1 MAFSKRPKTLLDI
14 LPDEIRRRI
23 WELALVEDAH
33 INTSDAILAA
43 ERYNSSKYR
52 ACRDGKELPPPPND
66 AVNSTYPRL
75 QPALLATCHQIRREA
90 FVIYYGENTFTVE
103 MTHQLPAFIKQL
115 DHKAFHVMKPIRVTI
130 APIEFWLQAKHYF
143 ATLYQPPLDPELP
156 DESWAK
162 PFCALPVHVK
172 GEGTVYVTEAQLQK
186 YFEEQVHQKMVKG
199 KRDIVKVTT
208 VCTIVRR
215 ACPRLGSRRRFSL

>member
-90 FVIYYGENTFTVE
+90 FVIYYGENVSH
-103 MTHQLPAFIKQL
+103 HQPVSQRLSML
-115 DHKAFHVMKPIRVTI
+115 TI
-130 APIEFWLQAKHYF
+130 DSADLHRRNDTP
-143 ATLYQPPLDPELP
+143 TP
-156 DESWAK
+156 
-162 PFCALPVHVK
+162 C
-172 GEGTVYVTEAQLQK
+172 
-186 YFEEQVHQKMVKG
+186 VHQATRPQSLP
-199 KRDIVKVTT
+199 RDEANPRHHRTHRILAAGQALLRNSLPTPSRPRAP
-208 VCTIVRR
+208 RR
-215 ACPRLGSRRRFSL
+215 ELGEAILRFAGARQG